1 MIYTIPFVST
11 IPQLNGIGTVS
22 LLGEKFAAFNCKKVM
37 IMYDKGVEATG
48 IPMQVDE
55 VLKSAQIE
63 TVHFN
68 GIETDPP
75 DTVCHAAT
83 KIAKDEDID
92 GIIAIG
98 GGSAMDTGKAVK
110 LLKTNPGVIQDYLDD
125 YSFVPETPSIPLVVI
140 PTTSG
145 TGAEA
150 SRGGVITDTVAKR
163 KGIITGPGAVA
174 DFAIIDPT
182 LTMGLPPRIT
192 AATAFD
198 AMAHCMGAMYNKKTD
213 ATTQEIC
220 AKGLEL
226 FQRSLIEV
234 YYNGQNNLEA
244 RADMATAANFGGL
257 ALVSASC
264 TLDHAFGH
272 SIGAYFEHHFHGE
285 TVAWMEPASI
295 EACADVMPEE
305 VKKIAKAMHVSYTQ
319 TDTPVEIAQKIGRK
333 IVAMAKSVNMPPIQS
348 ICPTPEEM
356 YPIIPL
362 AQKDPQGF
370 NSVVE
375 LTDEVC
381 KWVIDR
387 TFEYW
392 SV

>member
-1 MIYTIPFVST
+1 MLYNIPFVSP
-11 IPQLNGIGTVS
+11 IPQLNGIGTVK

-37 IMYDKGVEATG
+37 LMYDKGVEATG
-48 IPMQVDE
+48 IPMEIDKVIKE
-55 VLKSAQIE
+55 S
-63 TVHFN
+63 
-68 GIETDPP
+68 GISTIHYNNIQTDPP
-75 DTVCHAAT
+75 DTICHEAAQ
-83 KIAKDEDID
+83 IARDEDID

-125 YSFVPETPSIPLVVI
+125 YNFIPDTPSIPLVVI
-140 PTTSG
+140 PTTAG

-163 KGIITGPGAVA
+163 KGVIIGPAIMA
-174 DFAIIDPT
+174 DFAVIDPE
-182 LTMGLPPRIT
+182 LTIGLPPRIT

-198 AMAHCMGAMYNKKTD
+198 AMAHLMGAMYNKKTD

-220 AKGLEL
+220 IRGLEL
-226 FQRSLIEV
+226 FQRSLTEV
-234 YYNGQNNLEA
+234 YYNGQNNLDA
-244 RADMATAANFGGL
+244 RADMATAANLGGL

-264 TLDHAFGH
+264 TMDHAFGH

-285 TVAWMEPASI
+285 TVAWMEPACI
-295 EACADVMPEE
+295 ECAADAMPEE
-305 VKKIAKAMHVSYTQ
+305 TRKIAEAMHIHIGSG
-319 TDTPVEIAQKIGRK
+319 DTPVQIAQKIGRK
-333 IVAMAKSVNMPPIQS
+333 IVALAKSVNMPPIQS
-348 ICPTPEEM
+348 ICATPEEM
-356 YPIIPL
+356 YPIIPM
-362 AQKDPQGF
+362 AQIDPQGF
-370 NSVVE
+370 NSVIE
-375 LTDEVC
+375 ITDEVG